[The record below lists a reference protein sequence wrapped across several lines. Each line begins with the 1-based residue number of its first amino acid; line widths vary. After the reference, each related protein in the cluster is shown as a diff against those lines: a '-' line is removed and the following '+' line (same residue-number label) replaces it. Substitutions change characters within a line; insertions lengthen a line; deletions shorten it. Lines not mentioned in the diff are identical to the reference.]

1 MDVIA
6 PDNVPG
12 DVNLTLQI
20 KKDSDTQYVTRY
32 IQVAS
37 GERLTLGGL
46 EACTWYAV
54 RWVGVSQA
62 PDNSSSSA

>member
-6 PDNVPG
+6 PSNVPG

-20 KKDSDTQYVTRY
+20 KKDSDTKYVTRY
-32 IQVAS
+32 THVTS
-37 GERLTLGGL
+37 GERLTLSGL

-54 RWVGVSQA
+54 RWVGVSQG
-62 PDNSSSSA
+62 PDSSSSSV